1 MKDSLVHWILGN
13 TTIRW
18 NTSWCS
24 CSWVN
29 GTYHKPQ
36 WTHQRGRYCK
46 AQDKRNWLK
55 LRQRKAR
62 IWHILDNS
70 IPYKDRDCLQI
81 QFKMHFFLYQNFKK
95 NIDQKYIYFAIF
107 QNWPKILCKIQLILG
122 PYIENTSINNSSPF
136 LFKAGCFCCCL
147 RVPKSEREHSEQL
160 FTLLPA
166 SPLFK
171 VRFPLPRSKKVV
183 CIFHY
188 SWQYS
193 SLPIHF
199 TCKRFLFAC

>member
-1 MKDSLVHWILGN
+1 MVLTTNHSGLINGVVTARLRTNATGWSSVKGRHAFGIFWTTQFRTRIVIACKYNSKCTFFCIRTSKRILIKN
-13 TTIRW
+13 TFFKI
-18 NTSWCS
+18 
-24 CSWVN
+24 
-29 GTYHKPQ
+29 
-36 WTHQRGRYCK
+36 
-46 AQDKRNWLK
+46 DLK
-55 LRQRKAR
+55 FYA
-62 IWHILDNS
+62 
-70 IPYKDRDCLQI
+70 
-81 QFKMHFFLYQNFKK
+81 
-95 NIDQKYIYFAIF
+95 
-107 QNWPKILCKIQLILG
+107 KIQLILG

-171 VRFPLPRSKKVV
+171 VRFPLLHRSKKKVV